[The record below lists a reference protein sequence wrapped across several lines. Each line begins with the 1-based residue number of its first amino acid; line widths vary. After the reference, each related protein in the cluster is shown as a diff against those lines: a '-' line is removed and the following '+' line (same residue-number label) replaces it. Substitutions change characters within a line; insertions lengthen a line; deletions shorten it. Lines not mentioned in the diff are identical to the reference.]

1 MYGIDVSDKNAVYGA
16 LSDGA
21 ITITDVRAGPASTTR
36 IQLHDKKVAH
46 LHLNPGHPHLLATSS
61 HDNTV
66 AVWDVRKMSGG
77 KKGKA
82 DPLSRLAHGKGVNAA
97 YWSPITGNHLLST
110 CNDDRLRC
118 YEDIVAKLGTI
129 ILSIVLQAR
138 VTAATAPHPP
148 HVSSFPGSWPSA
160 LDTTPMHPDHTH
172 ALKGR
177 SLPWSLF
184 RCVLLLRCRGPCSA
198 PQSIVL
204 IEFWLKCFFWAP

>member
-1 MYGIDVSDKNAVYGA
+1 MYSIDISDKNAVYGA

-21 ITITDVRAGPASTTR
+21 VTITDVRAGPRSSQR

-61 HDNTV
+61 HDNIV

-82 DPLSRLAHGKGVNAA
+82 DPLLRLAHGKGVNAA

-118 YEDIVAKLGTI
+118 YEDITQQLGACRC
-129 ILSIVLQAR
+129 SS
-138 VTAATAPHPP
+138 HP
-148 HVSSFPGSWPSA
+148 
-160 LDTTPMHPDHTH
+160 
-172 ALKGR
+172 
-177 SLPWSLF
+177 
-184 RCVLLLRCRGPCSA
+184 LLLLQIAQP
-198 PQSIVL
+198 
-204 IEFWLKCFFWAP
+204 